1 MKCPFCESVEDKVLE
16 SRETEEGRG
25 IRRRRECD
33 SCHER
38 YTTFERIEEKP
49 MMVIKRD
56 GRREQFNQAKMRG
69 GILHACQKR
78 PISVE
83 VVDQL
88 VWEIERTVH
97 REEGREVETQKI
109 GELVME
115 RLSKIDKIAYVRFAS
130 VYRKFEHISEFIK
143 EVKEVADKAKV

>member
-1 MKCPFCESVEDKVLE
+1 MKCPFCDSIEDKVLE

-56 GRREQFNQAKMRG
+56 GRREQFNRGKMRG
-69 GILHACQKR
+69 GIVHACQKR

-83 VVDQL
+83 VIDQL

-97 REEGREVETQKI
+97 REEGREVETEKI

-130 VYRKFEHISEFIK
+130 VYRKFEHLSEFIK
-143 EVKEVADKAKV
+143 EVKEVDNKVKV